1 MRKIWLLSVLAT
13 IIVFASNDANAQSLK
28 EKYRNKANDPIA
40 KLPYYKKLREA
51 DFFFKQGSYFNAIEY
66 YLQLQQEQERN
77 PYLNYQLAEC
87 YVETR
92 DYVNA
97 ARYYGIAYSL
107 APKLYPEALFLYALN
122 TKQTGDY
129 PTAVNL
135 YNQFIKD
142 NPKTFKKLKKRA
154 LREIEGCN
162 LAIASMKVPE
172 ALNVKNAGP
181 NVNTSYSEAAPYPLG
196 DTALLFAT
204 TGRNEVFDYD
214 KRKREEF
221 MMHLMVSQKQKHINE
236 ADSFQWALLFNDGNF
251 NSPVQQVSNPCFS
264 PGGDR
269 FYFSKCEQLD
279 SMKFMCKIY
288 VSEFKNAHWSRPQ
301 IVDEGGVNDTSSNS
315 QPFIASVGKKEILY
329 FSSNRKLQSRG
340 GYDIWYSVY
349 DTASKRYRRPQNAGK
364 QINTEQDEITP
375 YYNSKENRLY
385 FASNGLPNFGGFDV
399 FSADGG
405 PSRYNNVRNLG
416 YPINTCADEFYFIKD
431 PVGKP
436 DAYVVSNR
444 IGSMALKNPTCCD
457 DIYRIQYEPKL
468 GVYGKVV
475 NKKTNELISSVVV
488 KMVDESGELTTFNST
503 DGKFLF
509 NISRG
514 HAYVFTGDKQEFTS
528 SHVDISTL
536 NTKRTDPDHRDTV
549 TIYMDSITIDY
560 RFRVSNILYDYDKSE
575 LRAESVASLDSLIGF
590 MKDNPSLT
598 VEINS
603 FTDSKGDDQYN
614 ASLSQKR
621 AQAVLDYLSERGVD
635 RSRMAAR
642 GMGKQNPIAPNSING
657 KDNPKGRQA
666 NRRTEFKITADIP
679 TKRLIFD
686 SSKPGNIEQQSL
698 NVENNE
704 ADVPEGG
711 DTEYR
716 KGGRVGQGN

>member
-1 MRKIWLLSVLAT
+1 
-13 IIVFASNDANAQSLK
+13 
-28 EKYRNKANDPIA
+28 
-40 KLPYYKKLREA
+40 
-51 DFFFKQGSYFNAIEY
+51 
-66 YLQLQQEQERN
+66 
-77 PYLNYQLAEC
+77 
-87 YVETR
+87 
-92 DYVNA
+92 
-97 ARYYGIAYSL
+97 
-107 APKLYPEALFLYALN
+107 
-122 TKQTGDY
+122 
-129 PTAVNL
+129 
-135 YNQFIKD
+135 
-142 NPKTFKKLKKRA
+142 
-154 LREIEGCN
+154 
-162 LAIASMKVPE
+162 
-172 ALNVKNAGP
+172 
-181 NVNTSYSEAAPYPLG
+181 
-196 DTALLFAT
+196 
-204 TGRNEVFDYD
+204 
-214 KRKREEF
+214 
-221 MMHLMVSQKQKHINE
+221 
-236 ADSFQWALLFNDGNF
+236 
-251 NSPVQQVSNPCFS
+251 
-264 PGGDR
+264 
-269 FYFSKCEQLD
+269 
-279 SMKFMCKIY
+279 
-288 VSEFKNAHWSRPQ
+288 
-301 IVDEGGVNDTSSNS
+301 
-315 QPFIASVGKKEILY
+315 
-329 FSSNRKLQSRG
+329 
-340 GYDIWYSVY
+340 
-349 DTASKRYRRPQNAGK
+349 
-364 QINTEQDEITP
+364 
-375 YYNSKENRLY
+375 
-385 FASNGLPNFGGFDV
+385 
-399 FSADGG
+399 
-405 PSRYNNVRNLG
+405 
-416 YPINTCADEFYFIKD
+416 
-431 PVGKP
+431 
-436 DAYVVSNR
+436 
-444 IGSMALKNPTCCD
+444 MALKNPTCCD

-514 HAYVFTGDKQEFTS
+514 HAYVFTGDKPEFTS

-614 ASLSQKR
+614 ADLSQKR
-621 AQAVLDYLSERGVD
+621 AQSVLDYLSDRGVD
-635 RSRMAAR
+635 RSRMAAK

-711 DTEYR
+711 DAEYR